1 MPKARAKNAPP
12 RADDELDEAFDKL
25 EHEAPDFLTRAII
38 WLRKPQARVVRLP
51 LGALFIVAGFLWF
64 LPVVGLEF
72 LPIGLL
78 LIAQDVPFLRR
89 PVARMTLWLL
99 DRWVQLRR
107 WWAKRRAAAVSRFG
121 PGFGRGN
128 S

>member
-1 MPKARAKNAPP
+1 MAKTRQKKAPSQ
-12 RADDELDEAFDKL
+12 ADDELDKAFDKL
-25 EHEAPDFLTRAII
+25 EHETPDFLTRAII
-38 WLRKPQARVVRLP
+38 WLRKPRARVVRLP
-51 LGALFIVAGFLWF
+51 LGILFIVAGFLWF

-89 PVARMTLWLL
+89 PVGRMTLWLL

-107 WWAKRRAAAVSRFG
+107 WWTKRRAAARARKQREQLQSR
-121 PGFGRGN
+121 
-128 S
+128 